1 MANYGVTK
9 LRTTAGLRYILT
21 RGGQVSH
28 SFRTYYKTKSNAM
41 KKANQ
46 LNKNL

>member
-9 LRTTAGLRYILT
+9 LQTTAGVRYILT

-28 SFRTYYKTKSNAM
+28 SHRTYYKKKSSALR
-41 KKANQ
+41 KAKS
-46 LNKNL
+46 LNR